1 MSKKKKI
8 FFSIII
14 PNYNCKFI
22 NRSIDSVLNQTYK
35 NWELII
41 VDNNSNKY
49 FKNVNNFY
57 KDKRIRFF
65 SIQNKGVIAK
75 SRNLGVKKAKFD
87 WIAFL
92 DSDDYWSKDKLLKIK
107 NEINK
112 KKMDL
117 YFHNMLIHNHNK
129 KYIKRKLYKENMKL
143 KKPIF
148 DSLIINGNLIPQSSV
163 VVKKKLIVKVNYL
176 NESSSFVT
184 WEDFD
189 LWLKISRLTEKFFFV
204 DDNLGYYWVDNK
216 KINKLRNFMKIIRNF
231 EKYYK
236 KDIFN
241 IKVKYNFQEI
251 AWINKTKAIY
261 YSKIRKNKMSEK
273 YLRKLKNNKL
283 LLDINYLKLKLYL
296 KLKSLV

>member
-1 MSKKKKI
+1 
-8 FFSIII
+8 
-14 PNYNCKFI
+14 
-22 NRSIDSVLNQTYK
+22 
-35 NWELII
+35 
-41 VDNNSNKY
+41 
-49 FKNVNNFY
+49 
-57 KDKRIRFF
+57 
-65 SIQNKGVIAK
+65 
-75 SRNLGVKKAKFD
+75 
-87 WIAFL
+87 
-92 DSDDYWSKDKLLKIK
+92 
-107 NEINK
+107 
-112 KKMDL
+112 
-117 YFHNMLIHNHNK
+117 
-129 KYIKRKLYKENMKL
+129 MKL